1 MNKQYLMVKEFHQRF
16 GHLVAD
22 HPTPLTDEQRRQRYW
37 FMYEELQEFLNSSS
51 VVDQADAM
59 IDLIYFALGTMVNMG
74 VEPERLFEIVHEAN
88 MSKFWQDGQPRW
100 DKETGKVMKPP
111 TWVDPYA
118 QLHAEIH
125 QQAIYADVAEIV
137 CDPELPQK
145 VLYPTAWRMLTVI
158 ILTAVFIILFLIGR

>member
-74 VEPERLFEIVHEAN
+74 VEPERIFEIVHEAN

-100 DKETGKVMKPP
+100 HEESGKVMKPP
-111 TWVDPYA
+111 TWVDPYHKL
-118 QLHAEIH
+118 QAEIH
-125 QQAIYADVAEIV
+125 QQGIYADVAEMV
-137 CDPELPQK
+137 CDPELPGM
-145 VLYPTAWRMLTVI
+145 VLHYVRVVSVVILTVVVI
-158 ILTAVFIILFLIGR
+158 ILFFIGR